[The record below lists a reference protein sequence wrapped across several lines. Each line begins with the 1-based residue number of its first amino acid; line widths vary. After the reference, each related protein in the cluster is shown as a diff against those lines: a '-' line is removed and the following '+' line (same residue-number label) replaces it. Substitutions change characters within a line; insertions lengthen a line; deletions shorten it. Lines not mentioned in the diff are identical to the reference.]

1 VNIIDD
7 RISVFDTGPGMD
19 GSDENSI
26 VKWYVVSKHVLF
38 SNFLQDY
45 WYMKNDVLFLLVK
58 TESLA
63 VLEGW
68 MASEHEFRNHL

>member
-1 VNIIDD
+1 
-7 RISVFDTGPGMD
+7 
-19 GSDENSI
+19 
-26 VKWYVVSKHVLF
+26 
-38 SNFLQDY
+38 
-45 WYMKNDVLFLLVK
+45 MKNDVHFLLVK

>member
-1 VNIIDD
+1 MNIIDD

-38 SNFLQDY
+38 LTFF
-45 WYMKNDVLFLLVK
+45 KI
-58 TESLA
+58 T
-63 VLEGW
+63 GT
-68 MASEHEFRNHL
+68 